1 MRFNRNILSL
11 ILLAS
16 ALAYTLWFVFAGF
29 GNHQDPLYW
38 LYKYEHMEGGWMAVG
53 TLLTGGAIVRLFG
66 AQLLPLRLFGW
77 LCTVAAIALPYAC
90 LLTPGQRR
98 ENLHWLALAYLL
110 MGYGA
115 FQEFSPGTLS
125 VLLLSAVWVLADKER
140 NNLSASWG
148 WGTAILAGLAVAAR
162 FPNIL
167 VLLVLIPVWKKRSL
181 WAVPLAALAAGL
193 VYLLGYLFVTP
204 AITDSSMTAAHEISN
219 MVSKLWENGGKL
231 VGYIL
236 LAVGILAVIN
246 HLSSIINH
254 HLTIPLGLFTGLA
267 FVYFACFTT
276 RPLQWYNTDLT
287 YLVSAFCLVMA
298 VCSKSPEANYRLLIG
313 AALMVVATLG
323 TDTAWL
329 KLFPAVLCL
338 LAVAATQYS
347 EHERNCLWCVLAVLA
362 VLVVFRMTT
371 NSIGQSNLTRAATI
385 ASVSPYKGIA
395 IRETEQ
401 KRLLQ
406 YKADYDSLLNAPM
419 LNDPYGEADRST
431 GGRLEMV
438 NAQMV
443 NDQMVNVLALG
454 QEAHLMRA
462 VTGCEAARYNEFWSN
477 IFDSLYT
484 AKYRD
489 IIQSE
494 YPVVFCS
501 FTPQF
506 KTKPEYTDGDSEME
520 RMLLNE
526 GYTPLDRKE
535 YKYMIYLPPNTIHE

>member
-11 ILLAS
+11 ILLVS

-53 TLLTGGAIVRLFG
+53 TLLTGGAVVRLFG

-90 LLTPGQRR
+90 LLTPGKRR
-98 ENLHWLALAYLL
+98 ENLHWLALTYVL

-140 NNLSASWG
+140 NNPSASWG

-267 FVYFACFTT
+267 LVYFACFTT

-287 YLVSAFCLVMA
+287 YLVSALCLVMA
-298 VCSKSPEANYRLLIG
+298 VCSKSPESNYRLLIG

-338 LAVAATQYS
+338 LAVAAVRYS
-347 EHERNCLWCVLAVLA
+347 EHERNCLWSVLAVLA

-406 YKADYDSLLNAPM
+406 YKADYDSLSNAPM
-419 LNDPYGEADRST
+419 LNAQ
-431 GGRLEMV
+431 MV

-443 NDQMVNVLALG
+443 NAQMVNAQMVNVLALG

-520 RMLLNE
+520 RMLLKE

>member
-11 ILLAS
+11 ILLVS

-53 TLLTGGAIVRLFG
+53 TLLTGGAVVRLFG

-77 LCTVAAIALPYAC
+77 LCSVAAIALPYAC
-90 LLTPGQRR
+90 LLNPGQRR
-98 ENLHWLALAYLL
+98 ENLHWLALTYVL

-140 NNLSASWG
+140 NNPSASWG

-236 LAVGILAVIN
+236 LAVGVLAVVN

-267 FVYFACFTT
+267 LVYFACYTT

-298 VCSKSPEANYRLLIG
+298 VCSKSPEANYRSWIG

-338 LAVAATQYS
+338 LAVAAAQYS

-362 VLVVFRMTT
+362 VLVVFRMTN

-406 YKADYDSLLNAPM
+406 YKADYDSLLNDQKV
-419 LNDPYGEADRST
+419 NDQI
-431 GGRLEMV
+431 V
-438 NAQMV
+438 NAQI
-443 NDQMVNVLALG
+443 VNVLALG